1 MHADLARS
9 PSPRPALLDEPERP
23 LFLLRADGRATVS
36 RKAAR
41 LATKRDQAGWVYL
54 PEWLIEAIE
63 DTCPLEDRTRI
74 GVSSR

>member
-9 PSPRPALLDEPERP
+9 LSPRPALLDELERP

-36 RKAAR
+36 RKAVR

-63 DTCPLEDRTRI
+63 NTCPLEDRTRI